1 MVKKRSF
8 GRVSDPLKKASK
20 PVGPNRT
27 LAILATR
34 FPRADL
40 FRCSEFL
47 GLDRT
52 LTCRACHQQ
61 LAVRRKEAR
70 DTQGSFGTPTS
81 SVFWQILAFS
91 DSSLGYLTL
100 LYYSS
105 FTVVTVPYLPLM
117 AKSRNMSP

>member
-1 MVKKRSF
+1 MKKRSF

-61 LAVRRKEAR
+61 LAARRKEAR
-70 DTQGSFGTPTS
+70 DTQSVSVPQLLRCSGKFSLFPTRR
-81 SVFWQILAFS
+81 LATLPYFTTVAS
-91 DSSLGYLTL
+91 QSLRYLT
-100 LYYSS
+100 
-105 FTVVTVPYLPLM
+105 
-117 AKSRNMSP
+117 SP